1 MLRAELKR
9 ILKTRSTWVLAAI
22 ALLICLGSALSTVRQ
37 VVKYVDGG
45 GHTEIV
51 RGISVY
57 EENRQRYSVIRGEV
71 TPELFASAVAL
82 HHELLE
88 LYGTDYDIPRE
99 ISDRGLGP
107 YSPVY
112 TWIFNAFSDE
122 FGAALTSA
130 DISPERALN
139 YYQERLATLE
149 RTLREKYEQTPQV
162 VEYALDRL
170 GEEEGN
176 FYYSYGIGSTSAFA
190 NFGLCAFLVTLICV
204 IIAAPVFS
212 ADYASG
218 ADDILRCTRN
228 GRARLAAVKAGSALL
243 ICSGVFALCLGAF
256 LAVMYLAFGFDDI
269 TSAELLQVAFDPWG
283 LDAMGVLG
291 LIVLSAA
298 LSCLA
303 TCCFTLFVSSRFKSP
318 LGALALSAA
327 VALIPTVIRMFM
339 AGGSFGRG
347 FAAAEGNALNWLRI
361 CLPTG
366 GVSLT
371 GAMLDELTGLRFLW
385 IGGFVTWSPY
395 VLLIAAAAQLP
406 VWFGLTVRT
415 YCRRSG

>member
-1 MLRAELKR
+1 M
-9 ILKTRSTWVLAAI
+9 T
-22 ALLICLGSALSTVRQ
+22 
-37 VVKYVDGG
+37 
-45 GHTEIV
+45 
-51 RGISVY
+51 GIS
-57 EENRQRYSVIRGEV
+57 
-71 TPELFASAVAL
+71 
-82 HHELLE
+82 
-88 LYGTDYDIPRE
+88 
-99 ISDRGLGP
+99 
-107 YSPVY
+107 
-112 TWIFNAFSDE
+112 
-122 FGAALTSA
+122 
-130 DISPERALN
+130 
-139 YYQERLATLE
+139 
-149 RTLREKYEQTPQV
+149 
-162 VEYALDRL
+162 
-170 GEEEGN
+170 
-176 FYYSYGIGSTSAFA
+176 STSAFA

-218 ADDILRCTRN
+218 ADDILRCTRH

-269 TSAELLQVAFDPWG
+269 TSAGLLQVAFDPWG

-298 LSCLA
+298 LSLLA

-347 FAAAEGNALNWLRI
+347 FAAAEGNVLNWLRI

-385 IGGFVTWSPY
+385 IGDLVTWSPY
-395 VLLIAAAAQLP
+395 VLLAAAAAQLP